1 MESHHLKTLWSLWVN
16 QTMKP
21 HQIIKAVSSYGYE
34 LSYLTK
40 QGIGVE
46 KQGTKIQVP

>member
-1 MESHHLKTLWSLWVN
+1 METHLLKTLWGLWVN
-16 QTMKP
+16 HTLKP